1 LRNRKEIAN
10 AQNFIRM
17 KTTTLLPL
25 FLLLLVPTLLFAQP
39 KEVIDAYNLNQ
50 AIVGKDIDKLKKLI
64 KDGSD
69 VNYQYNGRNALHTA
83 CDKDSPEMIELILDA
98 GADVNIF
105 SEEGIGRSPLQFVV
119 GDFMRDDSPEL
130 VEILLK
136 GGADPNLTNNAD
148 IAPVFE
154 AIKSAHVESLKL
166 LIEQGASTDIKNS
179 MDHSPLEHVNYLIE
193 RGVTDPKKQTD
204 WQMIKAILSK

>member
-1 LRNRKEIAN
+1 
-10 AQNFIRM
+10 M
-17 KTTTLLPL
+17 KTITVLS
-25 FLLLLVPTLLFAQP
+25 FILLLFVPALIFAQP

-50 AIVGKDIDKLKKLI
+50 AIVGKDIDKLKSLI

-83 CDKDSPEMIELILDA
+83 CDEDSPEMVELILDA
-98 GADVNIF
+98 GADVNSF

-119 GDFMRDDSPEL
+119 GDFMQDDSPEL

-154 AIKSAHVESLKL
+154 TIKNAHVESLKL
-166 LIEQGASTDIKNS
+166 LLEHGANTDIKNS
-179 MDHSPLEHVNYLIE
+179 MDYTPLEHVNYLIG
-193 RGVTDPKKQTD
+193 RGNSDPKKLTD
-204 WQMIKAILSK
+204 WQKIKATLNR

>member
-1 LRNRKEIAN
+1 MRNRKEITN
-10 AQNFIRM
+10 AQNFIQM

-25 FLLLLVPTLLFAQP
+25 FLLLLVPVLLLAQP
-39 KEVIDAYNLNQ
+39 QEVMDAYSLNQ
-50 AIVGKDIDKLKKLI
+50 AIAGKDIDKLKSLI

-69 VNYQYNGRNALHTA
+69 VNFQYNGRNALHTA
-83 CDKDSPEMIELILDA
+83 CDKDSPEMVELILEA
-98 GADVNIF
+98 GADVNSF
-105 SEEGIGRSPLQFVV
+105 SEEGTGRTPLQFVV
-119 GDFMRDDSPEL
+119 GDFMQDDSPEL

-154 AIKSAHVESLKL
+154 TIKNTHVESLKL
-166 LIEQGASTDIKNS
+166 LLEHGASTDIKNS

-193 RGVTDPKKQTD
+193 RGITDPKKQTD
-204 WQMIKAILSK
+204 WQKIKATLSK